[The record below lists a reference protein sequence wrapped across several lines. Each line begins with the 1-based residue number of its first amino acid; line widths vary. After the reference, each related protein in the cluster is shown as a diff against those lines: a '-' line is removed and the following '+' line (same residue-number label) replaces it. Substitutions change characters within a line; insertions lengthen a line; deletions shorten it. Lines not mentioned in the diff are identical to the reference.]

1 MKKTEKITEEKKKA
15 RRERVKRLERELRQ
29 KTFGYIIAAF
39 GLVAGLAWNDAI
51 KIAIEYVF
59 PFSTETIIAKL
70 IYAIVI
76 TLIVVLLSIYIMGS
90 IGEDEKKRK

>member
-1 MKKTEKITEEKKKA
+1 MTKKKTTDEEKKKA
-15 RRERVKRLERELRQ
+15 RQERVKRLQRELRQ

-51 KIAIEYVF
+51 KIAIEYIF

-70 IYAIVI
+70 IYAII
-76 TLIVVLLSIYIMGS
+76 MTAIVVLISIYIMGT
-90 IGEDEKKRK
+90 IEEDEKKR

>member
-1 MKKTEKITEEKKKA
+1 MTNNEKKLKEKNEQ
-15 RRERVKRLERELRQ
+15 RKERVKRLQKELRQ

-59 PFSTETIIAKL
+59 PFSTETVIAKI
-70 IYAIVI
+70 IYAITMTV
-76 TLIVVLLSIYIMGS
+76 IVVLISIYVMGT
-90 IGEDEKKRK
+90 IEDDEKKKK

>member
-1 MKKTEKITEEKKKA
+1 MSKKSDEEKKKA
-15 RRERVKRLERELRQ
+15 RRERVKRVQKELRQ

-70 IYAIVI
+70 IYAVVI
-76 TLIVVLLSIYIMGS
+76 TIIVVLLSIYMMGTLE
-90 IGEDEKKRK
+90 EDEKKRK

>member
-1 MKKTEKITEEKKKA
+1 MVEKMSEEKKQL
-15 RRERVKRLERELRQ
+15 RRERVKRMQRELRKQ
-29 KTFGYIIAAF
+29 VFGYIIAAF

-70 IYAIVI
+70 IYAIII
-76 TLIVVLLSIYIMGS
+76 TAIVVLLSIYLMGTLE
-90 IGEDEKKRK
+90 EDEKKRK